1 MYGERRINMNEGIP
15 LLFYFHP
22 DNRQCFQA
30 RFLKGEQRFNVRAA
44 NAECNRSTGG
54 VYGSNQP
61 ARAILCDHGTTA
73 HTEEKQRL
81 FLTEIT
87 KITEGML
94 KLTFRQFKTGI
105 LSIYSTCNILII

>member
-1 MYGERRINMNEGIP
+1 MYGERRIEMNEGIP

-44 NAECNRSTGG
+44 NAECDGSTGG

-61 ARAILCDHGTTA
+61 ARAILCDHGARTPS
-73 HTEEKQRL
+73 EEKQRV

-87 KITEGML
+87 KITEG
-94 KLTFRQFKTGI
+94 K
-105 LSIYSTCNILII
+105 NNAN